1 MKHSHLEHYEMEKY
15 LFHKGESY
23 KSYEFF
29 GAHRLDDQHYFFSVW
44 APNAKKVRIVGE
56 FNDWNGIGYDM
67 VKIDEGGIYNVIL
80 PNVKA
85 GQLYK
90 YEIFPQRGKPILK
103 ADPYAFTAELRPGTA
118 SKISEETN
126 FEWRDQAWLK
136 KRKRQKPYRKALNIY
151 EMHMGSWM
159 LKPNGLLHTYEEMAE
174 LLVPYLK
181 ENHYTHVE
189 FLPLS
194 EHPFDGSWGY
204 QATGYFAPTSRYG
217 TPEGLKTLINACH
230 EADIGVILD
239 WVPVHYCRDAH
250 GLSYFDGNY
259 CYESAYPG
267 VAQNH
272 QWGTNHFDFTRK
284 EVWSFLI
291 SNAYYW
297 FDQFHIDG
305 LRVDAVAYMIYSDYG
320 KPGSD
325 GVHGYTENKAAVA
338 FVRKLNEVI
347 FENFPNALMIAE
359 ESSAWPKVTH
369 PVSEGGLGFNYKWNM
384 GWMNDTLKYFSMEYE
399 ERKYHH
405 QLLNFS
411 LMYAFSENYILPFS
425 HDEVVHGK
433 KSLIGRMPGDYW
445 QQFANLRVLMA
456 YQMTHPGKKLSF
468 MGTELAHF
476 IEWNYKRELDWFLLK
491 YEAHKQFKDYMTA
504 LNGLYVSEP
513 ALYEADD
520 SFKGFQW
527 LDADN
532 ADQCV
537 LSYERKGKKRSDDL
551 IVLINMTPK
560 SYDKFFV
567 GVKDAKAWEV
577 KFNSD
582 LPEYGGSGFMSA
594 TQYKPEK
601 KKWQHRSYRL
611 GVSLPG
617 LSVVVLNKVKEGEK
631 LG

>member
-29 GAHRLDDQHYFFSVW
+29 GVHSLGDGKYSFSVW
-44 APNAKKVRIVGE
+44 APNAQRVRLVGE
-56 FNDWNGIGYDM
+56 FNDWNGIGYDL
-67 VKIDEGGIYNVIL
+67 VKISENGIYNVIL
-80 PNVKA
+80 SDAKA

-90 YEIFPQRGKPILK
+90 YEIFPQKGKPILK
-103 ADPYAFTAELRPGTA
+103 ADPYAFEAELRPGTA
-118 SKISEETN
+118 SKIPEEKS
-126 FEWRDQAWLK
+126 FEWRDAQWLK
-136 KRKRQKPYRKALNIY
+136 QRKKQKPYRKPLNIY

-159 LKPNGLLHTYEEMAE
+159 IKPSGLLHTYEEVAS

-189 FLPLS
+189 FLPLN

-217 TPEGLKTLINACH
+217 SPDGLKYLINACH
-230 EADIGVILD
+230 EANIGVILD

-259 CYESAYPG
+259 CFESAYLS
-267 VAQNH
+267 VAQNQ
-272 QWGTNHFDFTRK
+272 QWGTNHFDFSRR

-291 SNAYYW
+291 SNAIYW
-297 FDQFHIDG
+297 FDQFHVDG

-325 GVHGYTENKAAVA
+325 GVHGYTENKSAVA
-338 FVRKLNEVI
+338 FVKKLNEVV
-347 FENFPNALMIAE
+347 FERYPNVLMIAE
-359 ESSAWPKVTH
+359 ESSAWPKLTH

-384 GWMNDTLKYFSMEYE
+384 GWMNDTLKYFALNYE
-399 ERKYHH
+399 DRKKQH

-411 LMYAFSENYILPFS
+411 LMYAFNENYILPFS

-433 KSLIGRMPGDYW
+433 KSLIGKMPGDYW
-445 QQFANLRVLMA
+445 QKFANLRVLMA
-456 YQMTHPGKKLSF
+456 YQMAHPGKKLNF
-468 MGTELAHF
+468 MGNELAHF

-491 YEAHKQFKDYMTA
+491 YEAHEQFKHYIKA
-504 LNGLYVSEP
+504 LNELYVSEP
-513 ALYEADD
+513 ALYEIDD

-532 ADQCV
+532 AEQSV
-537 LSYERKGKKRSDDL
+537 LSFERKGKKKKDDL
-551 IVLINMTPK
+551 IILINLSPK
-560 SYDKFFV
+560 SYETFYI
-567 GVKDAKAWEV
+567 GVKEAKGWQV
-577 KFNSD
+577 LFNSD
-582 LPEYGGSGFMSA
+582 EVQFGGAGFMKVPSC
-594 TQYKPEK
+594 QWEK
-601 KKWQHRSYRL
+601 KKWQHRPYRL

-617 LSVVVLNKVKEGEK
+617 LSVVVLNKMKEGEK